1 MNVQILQIKTQYKFT
16 VYTN

>member
-1 MNVQILQIKTQYKFT
+1 MNVQVLQIKTQYKLT